1 MTRISGVR
9 DNDTLINPRLTHAE
23 EDLPRKDCLFLA
35 ANDETHDI
43 GQMVLMDDLGE
54 PKEEQSKVTGW
65 LEKRKTRL
73 AMIWGIWTI
82 VALFFSTQVYMMYYS
97 SGNLPIPYAKAFF
110 VQASAC
116 YLWALATPLVLW
128 LARRHRID
136 RNNWQRKVLFH
147 IGLSIALSSAL
158 ISLHFVIY
166 MCIMRNF
173 SKITP
178 FWTFD
183 YLYWNLDRWL
193 LVYWFIFLMSH
204 ASNYYRSYREGELK
218 ASHLRTQLAQSQLE
232 ALKMQVHPHFL
243 FNTLHSISALL
254 SKDTEAARKMIS
266 RLGDFLRLTLE
277 SGGAMEVTLQQE
289 MEFLNGYLEIE
300 RIRFQDRLTTHIQI
314 DPEVLDVRVPNL
326 ILQPIVE
333 NAMRHAISR
342 TNAGVVEITAMP
354 RNGCVRIEVKD
365 NGPGIVSEPQ
375 ATVRNSRGVGLAN
388 TQARLTGLYGSAARF
403 ELRNR
408 PSGGLTVMLEV
419 PRFPKSESTN

>member
-1 MTRISGVR
+1 MKILPDLNEEKSGFA
-9 DNDTLINPRLTHAE
+9 RL
-23 EDLPRKDCLFLA
+23 F
-35 ANDETHDI
+35 
-43 GQMVLMDDLGE
+43 
-54 PKEEQSKVTGW
+54 
-65 LEKRKTRL
+65 EKRSSRL
-73 AMIWGIWTI
+73 VLIWAIWTI

-97 SGNLPIPYAKAFF
+97 SGNLPIPYRKGFF

-128 LARRHRID
+128 LARRYRID
-136 RNNWQRKVLFH
+136 RNNWQKRVLFH
-147 IGLSIALSSAL
+147 AFISIALSSTL
-158 ISLHFVIY
+158 IVLHFVIY
-166 MCIMRNF
+166 MTIMGHGE
-173 SKITP
+173 KITP

-193 LVYWFIFLMSH
+193 LVYWFIFLSSH
-204 ASNYYRSYREGELK
+204 AANYYRSYREGELK
-218 ASHLRTQLAQSQLE
+218 ASQLRAQLAQAQLE

-254 SKDTEAARKMIS
+254 SKDTESARKMIS

-289 MEFLNGYLEIE
+289 LEFLNGYLEIE
-300 RIRFQDRLTTHIQI
+300 RVRFQDRLTTSIEV

-342 TNAGVVEITAMP
+342 TNAGVVEISAVQ
-354 RNGCVRIEVKD
+354 RNGSVRIEVRD
-365 NGPGIVSEPQ
+365 NGPGLISDPAKVLQ
-375 ATVRNSRGVGLAN
+375 NSRGVGLAN
-388 TQARLTGLYGSAARF
+388 TQARLTGLYGSRARF

-419 PRFPKSESTN
+419 PRQ

>member
-1 MTRISGVR
+1 MTTPG
-9 DNDTLINPRLTHAE
+9 
-23 EDLPRKDCLFLA
+23 DL
-35 ANDETHDI
+35 
-43 GQMVLMDDLGE
+43 
-54 PKEEQSKVTGW
+54 KEEKSRVARL
-65 LEKRKTRL
+65 LEKRRTRF
-73 AMIWGIWTI
+73 AMIWLIWTI

-128 LARRHRID
+128 LARRYRID
-136 RNNWQRKVLFH
+136 RNNWQQRVLFH
-147 IGLSIALSSAL
+147 FFLSVALSSAL
-158 ISLHFVIY
+158 IVLHFMVY
-166 MCIMRNF
+166 MLIMGHKE
-173 SKITP
+173 KITP

-193 LVYWFIFLMSH
+193 LVYWFIFLTSH
-204 ASNYYRSYREGELK
+204 AANYYRSYREGELK

-254 SKDTEAARKMIS
+254 SKDTESARKMIS
-266 RLGDFLRLTLE
+266 RLGDFLRMTLE

-289 MEFLNGYLEIE
+289 LEFLNGYLEIE
-300 RIRFQDRLTTHIQI
+300 RIRFQDRLTTNIEV
-314 DPEVLDVRVPNL
+314 DPEVLNVLVPNL

-342 TNAGVVEITAMP
+342 TNAGVVEITAAA
-354 RNGCVRIEVKD
+354 RNGSLRIEVKD
-365 NGPGIVSEPQ
+365 NGPGIISEPK
-375 ATVRNSRGVGLAN
+375 AIMSRNSRGLGLAN
-388 TQARLTGLYGSAARF
+388 TQARLTGLYGANARF

-408 PSGGLTVMLEV
+408 PAGGLTVMLEV
-419 PRFPKSESTN
+419 PRNHVADNNN